1 MSSAHVGS
9 PIRKS
14 AGQRMLAPHRSLSQL
29 ATSFIASK
37 CQGIH
42 RVPLDSYLPMIFI
55 ADITLAR
62 ERLLVFQESVVMSDN
77 SHYSIV
83 KELRTSTM
91 RRNFNFRKSA

>member
-1 MSSAHVGS
+1 MPSWFRLFRVRSPLLAESLLFSFPPGTEMVHFPGFAPTCPILFRQWYMSFAHVGS

-42 RVPLDSYLPMIFI
+42 RVPLV
-55 ADITLAR
+55 A
-62 ERLLVFQESVVMSDN
+62 
-77 SHYSIV
+77 
-83 KELRTSTM
+83 
-91 RRNFNFRKSA
+91 